1 MPGSNVAAIILAAG
15 GSVRFGQPKQ
25 LLLWEGRPLVAH
37 SADTAWAAGL
47 DPIIVVT
54 GAVAQQVA
62 AALKGR
68 PVQILQ
74 NYRWQEGMSSS
85 VSVGLA
91 ALPAET
97 QAAVFMQIDQPL
109 VTPQFLHTLV
119 ARWQETGSDIVVPTW
134 EGKHGAPVLFG
145 QALFPELAQ
154 LSGDVGGRALFS
166 RYPQRMTTLPVT
178 DPASLADADTPEAYT
193 QLQARAQQSNPETLL
208 KSIRA
213 IICDMDGV
221 LWRGNTPLPGLHGF
235 FDLLQRRGLHY
246 MLVTNNASRTPAQ
259 YVEKLAGMGVSTDIS
274 HVLNS
279 AMATADYLAEIA
291 GTDALVYVVGAPGL
305 HEALQSR
312 GFRLSDGDTADYV
325 VAGWTQQMTWE
336 ILAAATRLIRNGAG
350 FIGTNPDRTYPTEDR
365 LVPGAGAQL
374 AFLEAATDVHPLV
387 VGKPE
392 PILYQQAL
400 AHMGVRPQETLVIG
414 DRLNTDIVGGVR
426 LGLPTA
432 LMLSGIQKREELP
445 ASPIHPDLVFEDL
458 SALVQTWMP
467 LER

>member
-178 DPASLADADTPEAYT
+178 DPASLADADTPEAYA
-193 QLQARAQQSNPETLL
+193 QLQARAQQSHPETLL

-221 LWRGNTPLPGLHGF
+221 LWRGNTPLPGLHDF

-259 YVEKLAGMGVSTDIS
+259 YVEKLAGMGVSNDIS

>member
-1 MPGSNVAAIILAAG
+1 MPGPNVAAIVLAAG

-68 PVQILQ
+68 PVQVLQ

-91 ALPAET
+91 ALPDET
-97 QAAVFMQIDQPL
+97 QAAIFMQIDQPL
-109 VTPQFLHTLV
+109 VTPQFLHTLI
-119 ARWQETGSDIVVPTW
+119 ARWQETSADIVVPTW

-145 QALFPELAQ
+145 RALFPELAQ
-154 LSGDVGGRALFS
+154 LSGDMGGRALFN

-178 DPASLADADTPEAYT
+178 DPSSLTDADTPEAYA
-193 QLQARAQQSNPETLL
+193 QLQARAQQSHPEALL

-221 LWRGNTPLPGLHGF
+221 LWRGNTPLPGLHDF

-259 YVEKLAGMGVSTDIS
+259 YVEKLAGMGVSTDTS

-325 VAGWTQQMTWE
+325 VAGWTQAMTWE
-336 ILAAATRLIRNGAG
+336 TLATATRLIRNGAG
-350 FIGTNPDRTYPTEDR
+350 FIGTNPDRTYPAEDH

-400 AHMGVRPQETLVIG
+400 AHMGVRSQETLVIG

-432 LMLSGIQKREELP
+432 LMLSGIQKREDLP
-445 ASPIHPDLVFEDL
+445 AS
-458 SALVQTWMP
+458 
-467 LER
+467 